1 MRGGVIHNMPI
12 IKSAIKKVR
21 KDKKRTKVNDLY
33 VEAYKKTLKKIRL
46 GGSDVKKL
54 ISLFYS
60 QIDKAV
66 KHHVIHKNKATRLKS
81 RVGTKVS
88 KKK

>member
-1 MRGGVIHNMPI
+1 MPI

-33 VEAYKKTLKKIRL
+33 VKTYQGTLKKIKK
-46 GGSDVKKL
+46 GGGDVKKL

-81 RVGTKVS
+81 RVSKKVS

>member
-1 MRGGVIHNMPI
+1 VPI

-21 KDKKRTKVNDLY
+21 KDKKRTAVNSLY
-33 VEAYKKTLKKIRL
+33 VKAYQATLKKIKKSLPAGRQ
-46 GGSDVKKL
+46 GGSDAKKL
-54 ISLFYS
+54 VSLFYS

-66 KHHVIHKNKATRLKS
+66 KHKVIHKNKAMRLKS
-81 RVGTKVS
+81 RVSLKLA

>member
-1 MRGGVIHNMPI
+1 MPI

-21 KDKKRTKVNDLY
+21 KDKKRTVVNNLY
-33 VEAYKKTLKKIRL
+33 IKAYLGTLKKIKR
-46 GGSDVKKL
+46 GGGDIKKL
-54 ISLFYS
+54 INLFYS

-66 KHHVIHKNKATRLKS
+66 KHKVIHKNKAIRLKS
-81 RVGTKVS
+81 RVSKKLS

>member
-1 MRGGVIHNMPI
+1 MPI

-21 KDKKRTKVNDLY
+21 KDKKRTIVNSLY
-33 VEAYKKTLKKIRL
+33 IKAYLGTLKKL
-46 GGSDVKKL
+46 KKGGSDVKKL
-54 ISLFYS
+54 TSLFYS

-66 KHHVIHKNKATRLKS
+66 KHKVIHKNKAMRLKS
-81 RVGTKVS
+81 RVSKKLS

>member
-1 MRGGVIHNMPI
+1 MPI

-21 KDKKRTKVNDLY
+21 KDKKRTVVNSFY
-33 VEAYKKTLKKIRL
+33 IKAYLGTLKKIKK
-46 GGSDVKKL
+46 GGGDTKKL

-66 KHHVIHKNKATRLKS
+66 KHKVIHKNKGMRLKS
-81 RVGTKVS
+81 RVSQKLS